1 MIFNLPAGIFILC
14 LGKQGQQ
21 MEQLRI
27 FLNSLSV
34 SEQEMFAKK
43 CGTSIGYLR
52 KALAKGS
59 KLGVALCVAIEV
71 NSNSKVT
78 RKDLYPDDWEKNWP
92 ELAA

>member
-1 MIFNLPAGIFILC
+1 
-14 LGKQGQQ
+14 

-34 SEQEMFAKK
+34 SEQESFAKR

-52 KALAKGS
+52 KALTKS
-59 KLGVALCVAIEV
+59 TKLGAALCVAIEK